1 MLLANADCKM
11 PSLKL
16 NASLKSK
23 NIQTSPA
30 QNRTLDASKKNQTEP
45 GDEEF
50 DYHKEISLS
59 VWSGP
64 KTPCTIKVQI
74 RWCFV
79 TTAVANLLC
88 LRVQMEGLRIILYI
102 HRKVGKFGWGRMRW
116 GRIRSGVA
124 ERGE

>member
-1 MLLANADCKM
+1 M

-16 NASLKSK
+16 NASLESK

-50 DYHKEISLS
+50 DYRKEISLS

-64 KTPCTIKVQI
+64 KTPCTIKAQI

-79 TTAVANLLC
+79 TTAVADLFC
-88 LRVQMEGLRIILYI
+88 LRVQMKGLRTIAYI
-102 HRKVGKFGWGRMRW
+102 P
-116 GRIRSGVA
+116 
-124 ERGE
+124 